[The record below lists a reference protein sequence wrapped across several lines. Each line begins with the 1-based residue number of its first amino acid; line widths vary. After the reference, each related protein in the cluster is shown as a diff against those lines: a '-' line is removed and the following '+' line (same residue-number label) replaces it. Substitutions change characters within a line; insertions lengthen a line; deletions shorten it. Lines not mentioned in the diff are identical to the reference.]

1 MKLLL
6 CPKTNGS
13 DLPVRSFAW
22 SAAAVLAACSSPT
35 SSQAPGAVPNGAKIE
50 ASGFATI
57 EQVPPSPFPDQVPP
71 AENRPKTEDAFYA
84 SMAGISEAEAK
95 RRRAEQDAARPEFER
110 LLSVLRRH
118 EAGNF
123 TAPRMVHTPDW
134 AFVFYFKRDPERTLA
149 KYTSNP
155 HFKAGQAR
163 YSQQELQAIAKPWVE
178 RFSAHRLLGGHG
190 SDETFGEVRM
200 DLVVSEAEFRQI
212 AAREGWQ
219 VPDAIRLEFSEGVT
233 GAAVPPDVERLIRI
247 FPQSYRALGATNM
260 ALLSGRIALRQGCF
274 YVVGPDQPSQ
284 LAYFAREVGLGLD
297 EQGYLALRTGGPTT
311 RHLGRVGEQFSWAGP
326 IGIAEDAPM
335 VAELRKRCGNAPL
348 MHVGVPD
355 SSRLFE
361 VRAHVIDAIAERR
374 KISRDEAWRRF
385 RNCIEK
391 REARKSGSMLDC
403 DRI

>member
-1 MKLLL
+1 M
-6 CPKTNGS
+6 
-13 DLPVRSFAW
+13 
-22 SAAAVLAACSSPT
+22 LAACSSPT
-35 SSQAPGAVPNGAKIE
+35 SSQAPDAIPAGAKID

-57 EQVPPSPFPDQVPP
+57 EHVPPSPFPDQLPP
-71 AENRPKTEDAFYA
+71 PENRPKSEDGFYA

-95 RRRAEQDAARPEFER
+95 ARRAEQEAARPEFER
-110 LLSVLRRH
+110 LLSVLRKQ

-123 TAPRMVHTPDW
+123 TAPRIVHRPDW

-155 HFKAGQAR
+155 RFQAGQAR
-163 YSQQELQAIAKPWVE
+163 YSREELQAIAKPWVE

-200 DLVVSEAEFRQI
+200 DLIVSETEFRAL
-212 AAREGWQ
+212 AAREGWKL
-219 VPDAIRLEFSEGVT
+219 PDAIKLEFSEPVS
-233 GAAVPPDVERLIRI
+233 GAAVAPEVDRLVRL
-247 FPQSYRALGATNM
+247 FPQSDRALGATNM
-260 ALLSGRIALRQGCF
+260 ALLSGRIMLRQGCF
-274 YVVGPDQPSQ
+274 YVSGPNQPSR

-297 EQGYLALRTGGPTT
+297 DQGYLSLRTRGPKA
-311 RHLGRVGEQFSWAGP
+311 RHLGRIGEQFSWAGP
-326 IGIAEDAPM
+326 IEISEDAPM

-361 VRAHVIDAIAERR
+361 VRPWVIDAIAERR
-374 KISRDEAWRRF
+374 KISRGEAWRRF
-385 RNCIEK
+385 KACIEK
-391 REARKSGSMLDC
+391 REERESGSMLDC